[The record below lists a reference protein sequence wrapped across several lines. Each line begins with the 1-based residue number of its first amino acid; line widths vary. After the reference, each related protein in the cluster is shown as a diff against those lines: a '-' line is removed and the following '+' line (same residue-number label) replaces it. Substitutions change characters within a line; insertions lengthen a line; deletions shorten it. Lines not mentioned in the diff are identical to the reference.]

1 VNADGLW
8 TTRQLAEYL
17 GLSPAAV
24 LRRWRA
30 GEIPGFVL
38 ASNVVRFDP
47 TEINSWLA
55 SRRRGTDTP
64 PGQRPLHPVD

>member
-1 VNADGLW
+1 MNSDSLW
-8 TTRQLAEYL
+8 TTRQLADYL

-47 TEINSWLA
+47 AEINTWLA
-55 SRRRGTDTP
+55 SRRRRTDTAS
-64 PGQRPLHPVD
+64 GPLHPVD